1 MRGGPW
7 TASRNVTFRGEQ
19 RKMPEKEPGEE
30 EENEAR
36 GVKRAKN
43 SRREKSTVSTASK
56 RWRN

>member
-1 MRGGPW
+1 
-7 TASRNVTFRGEQ
+7 
-19 RKMPEKEPGEE
+19 MPEKEPGEE